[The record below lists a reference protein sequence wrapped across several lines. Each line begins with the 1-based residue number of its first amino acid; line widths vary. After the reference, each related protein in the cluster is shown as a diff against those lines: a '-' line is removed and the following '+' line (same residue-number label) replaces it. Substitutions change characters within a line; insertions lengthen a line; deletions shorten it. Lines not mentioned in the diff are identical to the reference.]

1 MNKLFYILIFCIVS
15 NNIYTQDVIII
26 DTAEDISEKEAL
38 VILNGFGDSKK
49 NRRIQKEFFQEK
61 GYDLFI
67 PEYVEKKS
75 LDLTI
80 STFSY
85 FYEKNNLDK
94 YKEVK
99 FLCYIIGGYVLNKYI
114 EKHGKGKIT
123 TIIYDR
129 SPIQERAPKVAT
141 QKLKFITKIYYGK
154 VLFDF
159 SEININSLSNKDS
172 LIIGVIVE
180 NKATK
185 LMRFFKRTSDS
196 YGDYNYNAKE
206 IERNLDDFI
215 HTYLNHDLMYRR
227 FDVIGQEILYFLE
240 HGEFTENAK
249 REKYNWDPFKKL
261 KKNDINL

>member
-26 DTAEDISEKEAL
+26 DTAENISEKEAL

-80 STFSY
+80 STFSS
-85 FYEKNNLDK
+85 FYNRYKLDE

-99 FLCYIIGGYVLNKYI
+99 FLCYIIGGHVLNQHI
-114 EKHGKGKIT
+114 EKNGKGKIT

-129 SPIQERAPKVAT
+129 SPIQERAPKVAA

-159 SEININSLSNKDS
+159 SEIKINPLSNKDS

-185 LMRFFKRTSDS
+185 LMRFFKRTSNS
-196 YGDYNYNAKE
+196 YGNYHYNAKE

-215 HTYLNHDLMYRR
+215 HTYLDHDLMYRR
-227 FDVIGQEILYFLE
+227 FDVIGQEILHFLE
-240 HGEFTENAK
+240 KGRFSENAK

>member
-1 MNKLFYILIFCIVS
+1 MNKFFYILIFCIVS

-26 DTAEDISEKEAL
+26 NTAEDISEKEAL

-80 STFSY
+80 STFSS
-85 FYEKNNLDK
+85 FYNRYKLDE
-94 YKEVK
+94 YKQVK
-99 FLCYIIGGYVLNKYI
+99 FLCYIIGGYVLNQYI
-114 EKHGKGKIT
+114 EKNGKGKIT

-129 SPIQERAPKVAT
+129 SPTQERAPKVAT
-141 QKLKFITKIYYGK
+141 ERLPFISQILYGK
-154 VLFDF
+154 VLADF

-172 LIIGVIVE
+172 LIIGVIIE
-180 NKATK
+180 NKATR

-196 YGDYNYNAKE
+196 YGNYNYNAKE

-215 HTYLNHDLMYRR
+215 HTYLDHDLMYVR
-227 FDVIGQEILYFLE
+227 FDVIGQEILHFLE
-240 HGEFTENAK
+240 KGRFSENAK
-249 REKYNWDPFKKL
+249 REKYDWDPFKKL

>member
-1 MNKLFYILIFCIVS
+1 MNKLFYILILCIVS
-15 NNIYTQDVIII
+15 NNIYTQDVIIV
-26 DTAEDISEKEAL
+26 DTAEDISDKEAL

-80 STFSY
+80 STFSS
-85 FYEKNNLDK
+85 FYNRYKLDQ
-94 YKEVK
+94 YKQVK
-99 FLCYIIGGYVLNKYI
+99 FLCYIIGGYVLNQHI
-114 EKHGKGKIT
+114 EKNGKGKIT

-129 SPIQERAPKVAT
+129 SPTQERAPKVAV
-141 QKLKFITKIYYGK
+141 QKLKLITKIYYGK

-159 SEININSLSNKDS
+159 SEIKINPLSNKDS

-185 LMRFFKRTSDS
+185 LMRFFKRTSNS
-196 YGDYNYNAKE
+196 YGNYNYNAKE
-206 IERNLDDFI
+206 IETNLDDFI
-215 HTYLNHDLMYRR
+215 HTYLDHDLMYRR
-227 FDVIGQEILYFLE
+227 FDVIGQEILHFLE
-240 HGEFTENAK
+240 KGRFSENAK
-249 REKYNWDPFKKL
+249 REKYTWDPFKKL

>member
-38 VILNGFGDSKK
+38 IILNGFGDSKK
-49 NRRIQKEFFQEK
+49 NRIIQKEFFQEK

-67 PEYVEKKS
+67 PEYIEKKS

-80 STFSY
+80 STFSS
-85 FYEKNNLDK
+85 FYNK
-94 YKEVK
+94 YKLDEYKQVK
-99 FLCYIIGGYVLNKYI
+99 FLCYIIGGYVLNQHI
-114 EKHGKGKIT
+114 EKEGKGKIT

-129 SPIQERAPKVAT
+129 SPIQERAPKVAA
-141 QKLKFITKIYYGK
+141 QKLKFITKMYYGK

-159 SEININSLSNKDS
+159 SEININSLNNKDS
-172 LIIGVIVE
+172 LIIGIIIE

-206 IERNLDDFI
+206 IERNLDDFMY
-215 HTYLNHDLMYRR
+215 TYLDHDLMYKR
-227 FDVIGQEILYFLE
+227 FDVIGQEILHFLRK
-240 HGEFTENAK
+240 GRFSENAK
-249 REKYNWDPFKKL
+249 RISYNWDPFKKL
-261 KKNDINL
+261 KKNDISL

>member
-1 MNKLFYILIFCIVS
+1 MKKLIYTLIFCLLFNS
-15 NNIYTQDVIII
+15 IYAQEVIII
-26 DTAEDISEKEAL
+26 DTSESVFDKQAL

-49 NRRIQKEFFQEK
+49 NRKIQQEFFHEK

-67 PEYVEKKS
+67 PEYVEKHS
-75 LDLTI
+75 IDLTV
-80 STFSY
+80 STFSS
-85 FYEKNNLDK
+85 FYDKNNLDE

-99 FLCYIIGGYVLNKYI
+99 FLCYIIGGYVLNQHI
-114 EKHGKGKIT
+114 EKNGKGKIT

-129 SPIQERAPKVAT
+129 SPIQERAPKVAAK
-141 QKLKFITKIYYGK
+141 KLKLITKIYYGK

-159 SEININSLSNKDS
+159 SEIEINPLRNKDS

-185 LMRFFKRTSDS
+185 LMRFFKRTSNS
-196 YGDYNYNAKE
+196 YGNYNYNAKE

-215 HTYLNHDLMYRR
+215 HTYLDHDLMYRR
-227 FDVIGQEILYFLE
+227 FDVIGQEILHFLE
-240 HGEFTENAK
+240 KGRFSENAK